1 MIEHASV
8 VSINNNGSIT
18 VACNTT
24 ACESCGAGALCQVK
38 GKQFIAGNETKL
50 DVAIGDTVELY
61 LPPGRTVFAAFMAL
75 LVPLILFPVGYYLAA
90 FINNDYSEVTRV
102 LFGAGGIAVGFLISR
117 VFSHLKAKDYTPQIT
132 RVVELD

>member
-8 VSINNNGSIT
+8 VSINNNGSVT

-24 ACESCGAGALCQVK
+24 ACESCNAGGFCQAK

-50 DVAIGDTVELY
+50 EIAIGDTVELY

-75 LVPLILFPVGYYLAA
+75 LVPLILFPVGYYLAIM
-90 FINNDYSEVTRV
+90 INRDYSELTRV
-102 LFGAGGIAVGFLISR
+102 LYGTGGIALGFLISR
-117 VFSHLKAKDYTPQIT
+117 IFSHFKAKEYTPQIT